1 MKRFEIIIRLLR
13 IPVDFVL
20 AYSALYSTYLLRKTD
35 FVSKILAPVDID
47 YLNASSRYYELSL
60 ILALGLILIFAFNK
74 LYSLKTID
82 SFGTQVKKVTG
93 SVLVWLMAIIT
104 YYFLIRSF
112 PFSRSVIL
120 LNSVVVILFVSF
132 GRLAVHLLQ
141 NLFLKKGLGVRRV
154 ILVGGSKEMIDRV
167 AEALKRDFHYKVVG
181 YVGQRKFRSEVLSY
195 KYYLGGFTK
204 LKEIFSRRKFDD
216 VVHIGRQ
223 GTDIQNY
230 ELINLCRIYHKD
242 YQYVPDV
249 LEVQRQNVV
258 LSSIGGLPVF
268 RVKPTSL
275 DGWGRVFKRIFD
287 LVVSGLLLVVLSPL
301 LVLVALLI
309 LVDSPGPVFFRRD
322 DEGNIVKRAGY
333 KGEPFHCWKFRTMKH
348 KTHGMRDKE
357 LADSN
362 IREGALIKIKND
374 PRITKFGKLLR
385 RLDIDELPQL
395 FNVLIGNMSLVGP
408 RPHLLDEVAK
418 YKEHERF
425 VFTVKPG
432 ITGLAQVSGRSDLGF
447 DEEVSLDTYYIENWS
462 ILLDVRILFRTLA
475 VVVKGHGEFSD
486 KN

>member
-1 MKRFEIIIRLLR
+1 MKRFEIYFRLIR

-20 AYSALYSTYLLRKTD
+20 AYLALYATYVLRKTS
-35 FVSKILAPVDID
+35 FVSSFLDPVDID
-47 YLNASSRYYELSL
+47 YLNASDQYLELSL
-60 ILALGLILIFAFNK
+60 VLAVGLIVIFAFNR
-74 LYSLKTID
+74 LYSLKSID
-82 SFGTQVKKVTG
+82 SYGTQVKKVSL

-120 LNSVVVILFVSF
+120 INALVAIVFVSF
-132 GRLAVHLLQ
+132 GRLLIHGFQ
-141 NLFLKKGLGVRRV
+141 NSFLKRGVGVRKV
-154 ILVGGSKEMIDRV
+154 ILVGGSKDMIERI
-167 AEALKRDFHYKVVG
+167 ATALKRDFHYDVMG
-181 YVGQRKFRSEVLSY
+181 YIAQRKFKSDVIGY
-195 KYYLGGFTK
+195 KYYLGGFDK
-204 LKEIFSRRKFDD
+204 LKNVFSRRKFDD
-216 VVHIGRQ
+216 VIHIGRQ
-223 GTDIQNY
+223 VSDIQNF

-249 LEVQRQNVV
+249 LEVQRQNVL

-287 LVVSGLLLVVLSPL
+287 LVVSAILLALLLPFLIVISV
-301 LVLVALLI
+301 LI
-309 LVDSPGPVFFRRD
+309 LIDSPGPVFFRKD
-322 DEGNIVKRAGY
+322 DKGKIVKRAGY
-333 KGEPFHCWKFRTMKH
+333 KGEPFHCWKFRTMRH

-357 LADSN
+357 LASNN

-385 RLDIDELPQL
+385 RFDIDELPQL
-395 FNVLIGNMSLVGP
+395 FNVLTGSMSLVGP
-408 RPHLLDEVAK
+408 RPHLLEEVER

-447 DEEVSLDTYYIENWS
+447 DEEVRLDTYYIENWN
-462 ILLDVRILFRTLA
+462 IFLDIKILFRTVE
-475 VVVKGHGEFSD
+475 VVLKGHGEFSD
-486 KN
+486 S